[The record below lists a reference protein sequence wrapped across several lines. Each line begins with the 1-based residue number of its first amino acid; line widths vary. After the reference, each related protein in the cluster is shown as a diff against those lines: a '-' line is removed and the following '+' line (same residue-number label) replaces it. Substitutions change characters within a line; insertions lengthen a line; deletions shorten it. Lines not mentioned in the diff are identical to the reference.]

1 MTKKAVELVSHPR
14 GFLQKKASS
23 ILSEISDGAA
33 ASHTVCN
40 MERSHQKGYGAKGS
54 LKLTTKCPVRRNL
67 T

>member
-1 MTKKAVELVSHPR
+1 MTRKAVELVTHPG

-40 MERSHQKGYGAKGS
+40 MERSHQKGYGAREIFKTYN
-54 LKLTTKCPVRRNL
+54 KMPC
-67 T
+67 